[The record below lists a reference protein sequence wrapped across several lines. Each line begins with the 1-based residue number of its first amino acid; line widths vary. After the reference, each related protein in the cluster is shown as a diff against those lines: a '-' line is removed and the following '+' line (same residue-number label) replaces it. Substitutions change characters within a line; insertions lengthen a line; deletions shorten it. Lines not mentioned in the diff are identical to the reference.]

1 MKLKNNIYTDYNP
14 NIVINIDRSNYNL
27 NRYNDHVE

>member
-14 NIVINIDRSNYNL
+14 NKRLFVINIDRSNYNL
-27 NRYNDHVE
+27 NR